1 MGLITPDKFLQFA
14 KKIMSVKSAS
24 EEECRSA
31 VSRAY
36 YSLYHETLQIMIS
49 RYSLDLIV
57 NIEKVK
63 KKTLSNSERAKLN
76 SLDPDF
82 LKQFNLHQIIFDTLF
97 NMKYRAVAM
106 TYKNFRI
113 QRNQADYDLKM
124 NLSYNDADVVV
135 KNIDVLVSAIK
146 SL

>member
-1 MGLITPDKFLQFA
+1 MITPDKFLQFA
-14 KKIMSVKSAS
+14 KRIMSVKAAS

-36 YSLYHETLQIMIS
+36 YSLYHETLQILVTK
-49 RYSLDLIV
+49 YSLDLIG
-57 NIEKVK
+57 NIQKVK
-63 KKTLSNSERAKLN
+63 KKTLSGSERAKLN

-82 LKQFNLHQIIFDTLF
+82 LKQFNLHQIVFDTLVGM
-97 NMKYRAVAM
+97 NYQAVAM
-106 TYKNFRI
+106 TYKNYRI

-124 NLSYNDADVVV
+124 NFLYNDADAMV
-135 KNIDVLVSAIK
+135 KNIEVLVGAVK

>member
-1 MGLITPDKFLQFA
+1 
-14 KKIMSVKSAS
+14 MSVKAAS

-36 YSLYHETLQIMIS
+36 YSLYHETLQILVTK
-49 RYSLDLIV
+49 YSLDLIG
-57 NIEKVK
+57 NIQKVK
-63 KKTLSNSERAKLN
+63 KKTLSGSERAKLN

-82 LKQFNLHQIIFDTLF
+82 LKQFNLHQIVFDTLVGM
-97 NMKYRAVAM
+97 NYQAVAM
-106 TYKNFRI
+106 TYKNYRI

-124 NLSYNDADVVV
+124 NFLYNDADAMV
-135 KNIDVLVSAIK
+135 KNIEVLVGAVK